1 MDERDAE
8 FLQRLR
14 AAFMVEA
21 RDHLLSI
28 GAGLLALEGAD
39 PPAERT
45 RQLETVYRHT
55 HSLKGAARAVSLSWI
70 ETLCQAAEDIFALCR
85 RDGLLLSAD
94 DLDVLHRA
102 FDLMNA
108 QLDAGGATPQPPSAD
123 VAVVLSRLQAISQT
137 GPPTTPDFSASEAG
151 EETPADELPP
161 VRDGGAPAATATPDT
176 VRIQTPRLDR
186 LLLAAEEL
194 LTVKGATAELAAE
207 LQQLHTGFGP
217 WGKQWLTVQP
227 ALRRL
232 RDIAAAVD
240 TPARAAAESAA
251 KTLEFLEWNHRHV
264 RALEDRVRTL
274 ARSAVRGSHLAGRQ
288 IDELL
293 DDSKALLMMPFSA
306 LAETLPLLVR
316 DLARNQGKLVDLRI
330 SGGSVLLDKRMV
342 ELLRDP
348 LVHLVRNAIDHG
360 IESPA
365 QRQAAGKSPR
375 ATLQVEARLLHGS
388 QIGIEIVDDGAGL
401 DPDRLRAAAL
411 RAGAITQ
418 DAATE
423 LDEQR
428 SLELALRP
436 DVTTSPIVT
445 EISGR
450 GLGLAIVREQAERLG
465 GRVEI
470 ENHAPRGACFR
481 IVLPQS
487 IATLRGLFVEAGNQT
502 LVLPS
507 AHVERVVRAH
517 RASLKT
523 VSRRETLAV
532 DGQVVALA
540 HLHDL
545 LGLPAGQS
553 PSESLTVV
561 LVSSGHHRLALAVD
575 EVQEEGEIL
584 VKRLQKPLVRVR
596 NIAGA
601 TVLASGKPVPI
612 LNVADLVKSATHA
625 NGAEPEPPAAVP
637 PGSPPLAQRVLL
649 AEDSITSRLLLKG
662 ILESAGCEVTAVADG
677 LEAFTA
683 LRSQPFDLL
692 VSDIEMPRLDG
703 FDLTARIRAD
713 RQLAELPVILV
724 TALARRE
731 DRERGIDVGANAYIA
746 KSSFDQRGLL
756 DAVRRLVG
764 IRESS

>member
-1 MDERDAE
+1 MNERDAE

-21 RDHLLSI
+21 RDHLLAI

-39 PPAERT
+39 TPGERS
-45 RQLETVYRHT
+45 RQLEIVYRHT
-55 HSLKGAARAVSLSWI
+55 HSLKGAARAASFPWM
-70 ETLCQAAEDIFALCR
+70 ETLCQAAEDVFALCR
-85 RDGLLLSAD
+85 RDRLLLSAN
-94 DLDVLHRA
+94 DLDVLHRTL
-102 FDLMNA
+102 DLMNA
-108 QLDAGGATPQPPSAD
+108 HLDAGGAVPQPPSTD
-123 VAVVLSRLQAISQT
+123 VAGVLSRLQAISQK
-137 GPPTTPDFSASEAG
+137 GPPAAVDLPAREAG
-151 EETPADELPP
+151 GEQ
-161 VRDGGAPAATATPDT
+161 PAAGLPAAHGRGVAAAAATPET

-186 LLLAAEEL
+186 VLLAAEEL
-194 LTVKGATAELAAE
+194 LTVKRATADLASE
-207 LQQLHTGFGP
+207 LQRLQAGFGP
-217 WGKQWLTVQP
+217 WGKRWLAVQP

-232 RDIAAAVD
+232 RELAAAGD
-240 TPARAAAESAA
+240 PPARAAAESAA
-251 KTLEFLEWNHRHV
+251 KMLEFLEWNQGQIS
-264 RALEDRVRTL
+264 ALEDKVRTV
-274 ARSAVRGSHLAGRQ
+274 AQAAVRGSRLAGRQ
-288 IDELL
+288 IDDLL
-293 DDSKALLMMPFSA
+293 DDTKALLMLPFSA
-306 LAETLPLLVR
+306 LSEMLPRLVR
-316 DLARNQGKLVDLRI
+316 DLARDQGKLVDLRI
-330 SGGSVLLDKRMV
+330 SGENVHLDKRMV

-360 IESPA
+360 IEPPA
-365 QRQAAGKSPR
+365 QRQATGKSPR
-375 ATLQVEARLLHGS
+375 ATLLVEARLLHGG
-388 QIGIEIVDDGAGL
+388 QVGIEIVDDGAGL
-401 DPDRLRAAAL
+401 DAGRLREAAL
-411 RAGAITQ
+411 RSGAITQ

-423 LDEQR
+423 LDEQQA
-428 SLELALRP
+428 LELALRP
-436 DVTTSPIVT
+436 DVTTSPHVT

-465 GRVEI
+465 GRLEI
-470 ENHAPRGACFR
+470 ENRAPHGARFQ

-487 IATLRGLFVEAGNQT
+487 MATLRGLFVEAGGHAF
-502 LVLPS
+502 VLPS
-507 AHVERVVRAH
+507 AHVERVVRAP

-540 HLHDL
+540 HLHEL
-545 LGLPAGQS
+545 LGLPARQA
-553 PSESLTVV
+553 PAECLTIV
-561 LVSSGHHRLALAVD
+561 LVGSGHHRLALAVD
-575 EVQEEGEIL
+575 EVQRDEEIL

-612 LNVADLVKSATHA
+612 LNVADLVKSAMHA
-625 NGAEPEPPAAVP
+625 TGDEPEQPYAAP
-637 PGSPPLAQRVLL
+637 QAIQTLARRVLL

-662 ILESAGCEVTAVADG
+662 ILEAAGCKVTAVADG

-713 RQLAELPVILV
+713 RQLADLPVILV
-724 TALARRE
+724 TALSRRE

-746 KSSFDQRGLL
+746 KASFDQRELL

-764 IRESS
+764 TREAS

>member
-1 MDERDAE
+1 MNEREAE

-28 GAGLLALEGAD
+28 GAGLLALESAD
-39 PPAERT
+39 TPAERS
-45 RQLETVYRHT
+45 RQLEIVYRHT
-55 HSLKGAARAVSLSWI
+55 HSLKGAARAVSFSWT

-85 RDGLLLSAD
+85 RDALRLSAD

-108 QLDAGGATPQPPSAD
+108 QLDAGGATPQTPTAD
-123 VAVVLSRLQAISQT
+123 VAAILARLQAISQA
-137 GPPTTPDFSASEAG
+137 GPSATLDLPASDAG
-151 EETPADELPP
+151 KENPADELPP
-161 VRDGGAPAATATPDT
+161 VRDVGVPAATATPDT
-176 VRIQTPRLDR
+176 VRIQTPHLDR
-186 LLLAAEEL
+186 VLLAAEEL
-194 LTVKGATAELAAE
+194 LTVKRAIAELAAD
-207 LQQLHTGFGP
+207 LQQLHAGFGQ
-217 WGKQWLTVQP
+217 WGKPWLAVQP

-232 RDIAAAVD
+232 RDLVAAGD
-240 TPARAAAESAA
+240 SPARAAAESAA
-251 KTLEFLEWNHRHV
+251 KALEFLEWNYRYV
-264 RALEDRVRTL
+264 RALEDKVRTV
-274 ARSAVRGSHLAGRQ
+274 ARSAVRDSHLAGRQ

-293 DDSKALLMMPFSA
+293 EDSKALLMLPFSA

-316 DLARNQGKLVDLRI
+316 DLARNQGKQVELRI
-330 SGGSVLLDKRMV
+330 SGGNVRLDKRMV

-360 IESPA
+360 IESPT
-365 QRQAAGKSPR
+365 QRQAAGKPPR
-375 ATLQVEARLLHGS
+375 AMLQVEARLLHGS

-401 DPDRLRAAAL
+401 DPERLRAAAL
-411 RAGAITQ
+411 HSGAITQ

-423 LDEQR
+423 LDEQQ

-450 GLGLAIVREQAERLG
+450 GLGLAIVREQTERLG

-470 ENHAPRGACFR
+470 ENHAPHGACFR

-487 IATLRGLFVEAGNQT
+487 IATLRGLFVEAGSQT
-502 LVLPS
+502 FVLPS
-507 AHVERVVRAH
+507 AHVERVVRVP

-540 HLHDL
+540 HLHEL
-545 LGLPAGQS
+545 LGLPARQL
-553 PSESLTVV
+553 PTETLTVV
-561 LVSSGHHRLALAVD
+561 LVSSGHHRLALAID
-575 EVQEEGEIL
+575 EVQQDEEIL

-596 NIAGA
+596 NITGA

-625 NGAEPEPPAAVP
+625 AGQEPEQPSAAPPDSQPPA
-637 PGSPPLAQRVLL
+637 QRILL

-703 FDLTARIRAD
+703 FGLTARIRAD

-724 TALARRE
+724 TALSRQE

-756 DAVRRLVG
+756 DAVRRLIG
-764 IRESS
+764 TREPS